1 MARDK
6 IKTQMEECKMIS
18 IIFAGILIILVSQ
31 QSFANQ
37 EKRRFYI
44 KYPGQIT
51 AFMNYFNW
59 LESELM
65 SKQIGF
71 DEHAQR

>member
-1 MARDK
+1 M
-6 IKTQMEECKMIS
+6 
-18 IIFAGILIILVSQ
+18 SQ

-37 EKRRFYI
+37 EKRRFCI
-44 KYPGQIT
+44 KYPVQIT
-51 AFMNYFNW
+51 SFMNYFNW

-71 DEHAQR
+71 DEHAQRLERMEDTIYKRIIIHNALCGEDNLDY